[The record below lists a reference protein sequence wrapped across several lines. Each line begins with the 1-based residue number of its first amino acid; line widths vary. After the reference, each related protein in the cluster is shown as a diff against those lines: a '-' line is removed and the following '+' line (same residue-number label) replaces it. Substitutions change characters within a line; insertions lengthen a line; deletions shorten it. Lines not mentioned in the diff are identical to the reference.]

1 LVIANYLLGENF
13 DKIEGNDG
21 AYAIRNG
28 SDKKV
33 YQGKNLHIKT
43 TVNGTLTIR
52 VAHEGTAQ
60 KLKVENA
67 GRDIEVAQLTDT
79 QTEYS
84 VYVLAGDVRIYN
96 APDDPDKATKPFRL
110 SRLVFTA
117 DATPAPE
124 YTRPIAELNV
134 GSIGTLCVDHNV
146 PMGGIEGATFYQI
159 AGKDEYGKIAFDEV
173 NSLVAGEPYIFQSHA
188 DIVKLHYGDVTA
200 DAAVEVNGMY
210 GNLAPD
216 YILPITEDNKT
227 DIMYI
232 ANNRLWNCED
242 LVGVG
247 LNVLQ
252 NRCYIVYNDVEAL
265 DANSTPNNGRRRIVV
280 GLNGKDETQGFE
292 NLQSGETPMKVMI
305 DGTLYII
312 RGEKVFD
319 ATGRLVK

>member
-1 LVIANYLLGENF
+1 
-13 DKIEGNDG
+13 
-21 AYAIRNG
+21 
-28 SDKKV
+28 
-33 YQGKNLHIKT
+33 
-43 TVNGTLTIR
+43 
-52 VAHEGTAQ
+52 
-60 KLKVENA
+60 
-67 GRDIEVAQLTDT
+67 
-79 QTEYS
+79 
-84 VYVLAGDVRIYN
+84 
-96 APDDPDKATKPFRL
+96 
-110 SRLVFTA
+110 
-117 DATPAPE
+117 
-124 YTRPIAELNV
+124 
-134 GSIGTLCVDHNV
+134 
-146 PMGGIEGATFYQI
+146 MGGIIGATFYQI

-173 NSLVAGEPYIFQSHA
+173 NSLEAGKPYIFQSHA
-188 DIVKLHYGDVTA
+188 NVVTLYFGNETHDAIV
-200 DAAVEVNGMY
+200 VNGMY

-216 YILPITEDNKT
+216 YNLPITEDNKT

-252 NRCYIVYNDVEAL
+252 NRCYIVYSDVEAL